1 MNTKV
6 VLPLAALAVASLGAG
21 LLLATGSTV
30 SGRPSDRALRAV
42 RVVEVRS
49 RTVQLEV
56 RSQGTV
62 VPRTESELIP
72 EVSGSVVWTSPALV
86 SGGYFE
92 ADEPLLR
99 IDQRDYRANVD
110 RAKAA
115 RARARSEHDHA
126 QNHLER
132 RVDLKERN
140 VVSDAALDDARRS
153 SEVAAANLRD
163 SVVALGQARRDLE
176 RTEIRAPFSG
186 RVRDEKVDVGQFLAR
201 GQAFATIYATDYVEV
216 RLPIADAQLAYLDLP
231 LWGRRQVS
239 EDQLPEVELSARF
252 AGRDHVWTGRVVRT
266 EGEIDARSRLVHV
279 VARVAN
285 EVSGDAM
292 PLPVGLFV
300 QGRIAGRS
308 ETEVA
313 VIPRQALRNQ
323 SQVLVVDDQ
332 DRLRFRAVEV
342 LRVEGEN
349 ALIAS
354 GLADGERVCVS
365 AIHAPADGMA
375 VRPVLPTPA
384 DEGPQS

>member
-62 VPRTESELIP
+62 LPRTESELIP

-92 ADEPLLR
+92 ANEPLLR

-126 QNHLER
+126 QNNLER

-163 SVVALGQARRDLE
+163 SVVALDQARRDLE

-231 LWGRRQVS
+231 LWGRRQVR

-279 VARVAN
+279 VARVAT